1 MLRAQVIFICALFV
15 LSKTLSAQ
23 NIRFNKAVEF
33 NGGGEWGRSVLVDDD
48 SSYVIGIV
56 MDDSTN
62 YIGNFWNKFDINGN
76 LILSNGFANSGVE
89 DYYSGFNNS
98 LKRLSSGNYID
109 IGTVEKFNPLDRD
122 MMFYKFSQEGD
133 TILKRNY
140 DIQNMTEGHGTLV
153 ASTNEILLIGG
164 TYDSIINNRDVA
176 IIKVDSLG
184 NLIWS
189 KKYGFGFYDMGFDA
203 IEYKT
208 NGYMIFCWRGYA
220 QQFGA
225 PWVLKLDSAGNL
237 IQQKWF
243 YQIPNEPKIG
253 GGFGAVEGINK
264 NIVIMGYY
272 DTTTINPP
280 HWNSFYPAFLG
291 TMDTSMNLSIL
302 YDFVESNPSRP
313 YIIKQIKDSSYVAVG
328 YKENNTAGFIAKV
341 SPAGQLLWERE
352 YIYKEYGFNYFAD
365 FAETPDGGFIIT
377 GSTIGDLSQ
386 DMWLVKLD
394 SLGLLN
400 DSLIV
405 NNGTLLANS
414 STNIL
419 QLYPNPTQSQL
430 HLKIFFTQPQN
441 EMATLAVYDM
451 VGKQVLSESITLQQG
466 KANHTINVSNLPS
479 GNYIAIV
486 QTGGEVVKQR
496 FVRE

>member
-1 MLRAQVIFICALFV
+1 MRSAQVIFICALFV
-15 LSKTLSAQ
+15 FFKTSSAQ

-33 NGGGEWGRSVLVDDD
+33 NGGGEWGRSILVDDD
-48 SSYVIGIV
+48 SSYIVGIV

-109 IGTVEKFNPLDRD
+109 IGTVEKFNPFDRD

-133 TILKRNY
+133 TLFKKNY
-140 DIQNMTEGHGTLV
+140 DVLNMTIGSGTCV
-153 ASTNEILLIGG
+153 TSTDDVLLLGN
-164 TYDSIINNRDVA
+164 TYDSIINNTDAA
-176 IIKVDSLG
+176 IIRVDSSG
-184 NLIWS
+184 NEKWA
-189 KKYGFGFYDMGFDA
+189 KRFGGSFYDAAYNA
-203 IEYKT
+203 IEYSPEKFMVFARRSY
-208 NGYMIFCWRGYA
+208 NQLY
-220 QQFGA
+220 GA
-225 PWVLKLDSAGNL
+225 PWVLKLDSAGEI

-243 YQIPNEPKIG
+243 YQIPNEPKLG

-291 TMDTSMNLSIL
+291 TMDTNMNLSIL

-328 YKENNTAGFIAKV
+328 YKENNTAGFIAKIN
-341 SPAGQLLWERE
+341 PNGQLLWERE

-405 NNGTLLANS
+405 NSGTILANS

-419 QLYPNPTQSQL
+419 QLYPNPAKEQL
-430 HLKIFFTQPQN
+430 HLKIFFTQKQN
-441 EMATLAVYDM
+441 TIATLMVYDM
-451 VGKQVLSESITLQQG
+451 LGKQIISENMNLQHG
-466 KANHTINVSNLPS
+466 KANHSINVSNLPS
-479 GNYIAIV
+479 GNYIALV
-486 QTGGEVVKQR
+486 QAGGEVVKQR